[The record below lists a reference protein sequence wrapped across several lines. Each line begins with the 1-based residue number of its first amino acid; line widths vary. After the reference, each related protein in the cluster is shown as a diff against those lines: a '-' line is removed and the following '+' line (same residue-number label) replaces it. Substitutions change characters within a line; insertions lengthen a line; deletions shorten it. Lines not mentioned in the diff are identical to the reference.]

1 VVKCLEL
8 SWSRGTRDQAS
19 KGKTKTET
27 ETVVVETVVVKT
39 DTETETV
46 VVKTKT
52 ETETVVVKTE
62 TKTKTETETVVV
74 KTETKTK
81 TVSRLSRLLIT
92 AYTNLHLMQ
101 CLKFIVGTVQS
112 MKWQHEVVINYQ
124 QLVTNTLQQ
133 VIVHVLC

>member
-1 VVKCLEL
+1 MVKCLEL

-39 DTETETV
+39 D
-46 VVKTKT
+46 
-52 ETETVVVKTE
+52 
-62 TKTKTETETVVV
+62 TETETVVV